1 MALKLLSDKSRGI
14 KVRSPR
20 DYISLSRKGLSVK
33 QLNDILKFTGISDK
47 EMTQLI
53 SISDR
58 QLARYT
64 EETILKRNVSAHL
77 IQIVELYVFGNS
89 VFEDPEKMQ
98 QWMKSEIRALNFQR
112 PIDLL
117 DTPFG
122 IEEVTAILGRIEHGV
137 YS

>member
-122 IEEVTAILGRIEHGV
+122 IEEVTAILGRIEHGL